1 MMTSRTVAGLMCMAL
16 AVLLAVPAG
25 AQSPPGSKAA
35 PGMMDVNWNDPAIKN
50 FVRDRRTNPPQSVGP
65 EDEAKL
71 SKLKL
76 PVIAFDRP
84 PGVVSRA
91 FGAETLPA
99 RQRQVV
105 MDPDNPVWYTIV
117 DTYGD
122 LTVVIDADLRIQQ
135 KLPADTKVFT
145 PPQGISA
152 EPEISSIDRS
162 VEEGMEG
169 LIAEY
174 TVLKFPDIPYHVT
187 IECSPARKQ
196 QCADKDAIL
205 RDRQSL
211 QIISA
216 RPPQ

>member
-1 MMTSRTVAGLMCMAL
+1 MMTFRTVAGSVCVAL
-16 AVLLAVPAG
+16 AVLLAAPVG
-25 AQSPPGSKAA
+25 AQSPAGSKAA
-35 PGMMDVNWNDPAIKN
+35 PGMMDVNWNDPAIKS
-50 FVRDRRTNPPQSVGP
+50 FVRDRQTNPPQSVGP

-71 SKLKL
+71 SRLKL

-91 FGAETLPA
+91 FGAEALPA

-135 KLPADTKVFT
+135 QLPAGTQVFT
-145 PPQGISA
+145 PPQGIAA
-152 EPEISSIDRS
+152 EPHVSTVDRG

-174 TVLKFPDIPYHVT
+174 TVLKFPDIPYRVT
-187 IECSPARKQ
+187 VECSPARKQ
-196 QCADKDAIL
+196 HCTDEDAIL
-205 RDRQSL
+205 RDRESL
-211 QIISA
+211 TIISA
-216 RPPQ
+216 RPPE